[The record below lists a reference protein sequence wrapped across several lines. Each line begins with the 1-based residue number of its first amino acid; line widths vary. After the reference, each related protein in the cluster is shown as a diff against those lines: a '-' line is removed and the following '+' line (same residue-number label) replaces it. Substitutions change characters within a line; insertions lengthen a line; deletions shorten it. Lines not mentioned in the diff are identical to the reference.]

1 MFRSILILVHF
12 LGVIAWVGGMFFAY
26 FCLRPAAAQVLD
38 PPQRLPLWVA
48 TLKRFFQVAACAV
61 TLVLVSGFTMLAQTG
76 FQSAPLGWHLM
87 AGLGLTMAC
96 VFAFAY
102 GIVYPRLRSHCDA
115 AAWPMAAATLNS
127 IRQLVGV
134 NMLLAL
140 CTVAIAVLSRS

>member
-1 MFRSILILVHF
+1 MFRSLLIILHF
-12 LGVIAWVGGMFFAY
+12 SSVIFWVGGMFFAY

-38 PPQRLPLWVA
+38 APQRLPLWVA
-48 TLKRFFQVAACAV
+48 TLKRFFRVTACAV
-61 TLVLVSGFTMLAQTG
+61 TLTLVSGFTMLVQTG
-76 FQSAPLGWHLM
+76 FKSAPLGWHIM

-102 GIVYPRLRSHCDA
+102 GILYPRLRLQSES

-134 NMLLAL
+134 NMLLAV
-140 CTVAIAVLSRS
+140 CTVATAAFSRT